1 MNSPTI
7 ASRMSLIKEI
17 RKSSQELKERNGERN
32 IEPSAHTTIKN
43 NKSKLETVE
52 EEKEFRHDIV
62 EEHLKIYRN
71 LLPKILQN
79 LSRIK
84 DYRDPKRIEH
94 KLTVVLLYGL
104 LMFVYQMTSRREAN
118 RKITMPQFME
128 NLKVLF
134 PELES
139 LPHCDT
145 LNRILSEIEV
155 EKIQN
160 THIKLVKKL
169 IKNKKFK
176 RYMTG
181 YKYMIAIDGTQKF
194 LREEPWS
201 EESLQKTI
209 DTKNGKKTLYY
220 VYVLEANLV
229 FENGMVIPLM
239 TEILEASKGDV
250 ENDKQDCEIRAFKR
264 LAKKW
269 KNWFSHLPITI
280 LLDGLYPNGPI
291 ISLCHK
297 YNWDYMMVLKDD
309 ALKTVWQ
316 EAYGLK
322 KLETNNTKQSTWKG
336 HQQKF
341 WWINDIDYRYGN
353 NGRYRLKLN
362 LVVCEEAWEEINKQ
376 TGEIEVKKRKYAWI
390 SKMKISKDNV
400 LTRCNKIARS
410 RWFTEENNLA
420 EKHHGYNYEHCFSK
434 NWNAMKGFHYLMR
447 LAHLLNVLVQYS
459 VKIYERIKEFGIRG
473 VIDLLVSTLSGPW
486 LDYDKIEAFI
496 HRKHQIR
503 LI

>member
-1 MNSPTI
+1 MNSTTI
-7 ASRMSLIKEI
+7 ANRLSLIKEI
-17 RKSSQELKERNGERN
+17 RKSSQELKERNSELN
-32 IEPSAHTTIKN
+32 IAPSAHTTIKN

-71 LLPKILQN
+71 LLPKILQD

-128 NLKVLF
+128 NLKILF

-209 DTKNGKKTLYY
+209 DTNNGKKTLYY
-220 VYVLEANLV
+220 VYVLEANIV
-229 FENGMVIPLM
+229 FENGIVIPLM
-239 TEILEASKGDV
+239 TEILESSKGDV

-264 LAKKW
+264 IAKKL
-269 KNWFSHLPITI
+269 KSWFSHLPITI

-322 KLETNNTKQSTWKG
+322 KLETNNTKKSTWKG
-336 HQQKF
+336 HKQKF
-341 WWINDIDYRYGN
+341 WWINDIDYQYGN

-362 LVVCEEAWEEINKQ
+362 LVVCEETWEEVNKK
-376 TGEIEVKKRKYAWI
+376 TGEIETKKSKYAWI
-390 SKMKISKDNV
+390 SKIKLSKDNV
-400 LTRCNKIARS
+400 LTRCNKVARS

-420 EKHHGYNYEHCFSK
+420 EKYHGYNYEHCFSK

-459 VKIYERIKEFGIRG
+459 VKIYEKIKEFGISG
-473 VIDLLVSTLSGPW
+473 VIDLLVGTLSGPW
-486 LDYDKIEAFI
+486 LDYNKIEAFI

>member
-1 MNSPTI
+1 MNCPTI

-17 RKSSQELKERNGERN
+17 RKSSQELKERNSELN
-32 IEPSAHTTIKN
+32 IESPARTTIKN
-43 NKSKLETVE
+43 NKSKLKTVE

-71 LLPKILQN
+71 LLPKILED

-84 DYRDPKRIEH
+84 DYRDPKRIKH

-104 LMFVYQMTSRREAN
+104 LMFVYQMTSRRETN

-128 NLKVLF
+128 NLKTLF

-155 EKIQN
+155 EKIQT

-209 DTKNGKKTLYY
+209 DTRNGKKTLYY

-264 LAKKW
+264 LAKKL

-322 KLETNNTKQSTWKG
+322 KLETANTRESNWKG
-336 HQQKF
+336 HKQKF
-341 WWINDIDYRYGN
+341 WWINNIEYRYGN

-362 LVVCEEAWEEINKQ
+362 LVVCEETWEEVNKQ
-376 TGEIEVKKRKYAWI
+376 TGEIEIKKRKYAWI

-400 LTRCNKIARS
+400 LNRCNKVARS

-459 VKIYERIKEFGIRG
+459 VKIYEKIKEFGIRG

-486 LDYDKIEAFI
+486 LDYGKIEAFI

>member
-1 MNSPTI
+1 
-7 ASRMSLIKEI
+7 MSLIEEI
-17 RKSSQELKERNGERN
+17 RKSSKELKERNSENN
-32 IEPSAHTTIKN
+32 IETPAHTTIKN
-43 NKSKLETVE
+43 TKSKLKTVE
-52 EEKEFRHDIV
+52 EEKEFRHGIV

-79 LSRIK
+79 FSRIK

-118 RKITMPQFME
+118 RKITMPQFMK
-128 NLKVLF
+128 NLKIIF

-145 LNRILSEIEV
+145 LNRILKEIEV

-160 THIKLVKKL
+160 THIKLVKEL

-229 FENGMVIPLM
+229 FENGIVIPLL

-264 LAKKW
+264 LAKKL
-269 KNWFSHLPITI
+269 KSWFSHLPITI

-309 ALKTVWQ
+309 DLKTVWE

-322 KLETNNTKQSTWKG
+322 KLETNNTKESTWKG
-336 HQQKF
+336 HKQKF
-341 WWINDIDYRYGN
+341 WWINNIDYRYGN
-353 NGRYRLKLN
+353 NGRYKLKLN
-362 LVVCEEAWEEINKQ
+362 VVVCEETWEEVNKQ
-376 TGEIEVKKRKYAWI
+376 TGEIEIKKCKYAWI
-390 SKMKISKDNV
+390 SKIKVSKDNV
-400 LTRCNKIARS
+400 VNRCNKVARS
-410 RWFTEENNLA
+410 RWFTEENNLV